1 MGDAAH
7 TMTPV
12 LGQGCN
18 SGLEDASI
26 FATILREQKDFDTA
40 LPAFT
45 DARLPDIQ
53 ALVALNEVVASGR
66 FNTVVRSQSLRCSLC
81 TQKNE
86 VRRVRGFADP

>member
-1 MGDAAH
+1 
-7 TMTPV
+7 MTPV

-66 FNTVVRSQSLRCSLC
+66 FNTVVRSHPQDAASIPRKAKESM
-81 TQKNE
+81 T
-86 VRRVRGFADP
+86 